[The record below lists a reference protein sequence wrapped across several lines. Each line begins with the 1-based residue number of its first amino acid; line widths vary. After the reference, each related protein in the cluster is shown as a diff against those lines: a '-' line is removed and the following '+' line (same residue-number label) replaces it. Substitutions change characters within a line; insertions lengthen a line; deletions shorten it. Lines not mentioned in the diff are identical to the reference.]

1 MDDSSVIIAFAVMG
15 LLVLCVAIYR
25 MRGGVTGFQ
34 DSPHPWG
41 DSVLVGS
48 TML

>member
-15 LLVLCVAIYR
+15 LLAFCVVIYR

-34 DSPHPWG
+34 DSPRPWR
-41 DSVLVGS
+41 DSLLVGS